1 MATRLVFGTH
11 VTRNGEQVVEVFDGD
26 NFVAAIYPAEHGVR
40 IVSSHFDK
48 ERTTMD
54 EEYPPMLVVRFT
66 GSDPV
71 GRVRLEPGP
80 VVAKE
85 DYDE

>member
-1 MATRLVFGTH
+1 
-11 VTRNGEQVVEVFDGD
+11 
-26 NFVAAIYPAEHGVR
+26 
-40 IVSSHFDK
+40 
-48 ERTTMD
+48 MD